1 MRAMNQ
7 RRILVSLAALLALG
21 LLLHGPIAQW
31 ASYHAFAD
39 QRGWHGIP
47 HAADVLSNLP
57 FALIGAW
64 ALWSARARPRHDA

>member
-7 RRILVSLAALLALG
+7 RRILASLAALLALG

-39 QRGWHGIP
+39 QRGWLGIP
-47 HAADVLSNLP
+47 HAA
-57 FALIGAW
+57 AGA
-64 ALWSARARPRHDA
+64 ALWLLAARRISCGSPR